1 MTLGT
6 ASKLVISVG
15 SLFTNFKEGLSQDI
29 LNDVTT
35 RNHFL
40 KSCNFYQD
48 EERDGVDYI
57 FDITDREDVMN
68 TDLEVG
74 EVYDLYNNFIHGK
87 ATKYFLCGC
96 NYPTPVQFPNEKEF
110 VSTLI
115 GWVDEVARHIL
126 AHPSVCES
134 HYYIYQKYIG
144 GLSFQL

>member
-1 MTLGT
+1 MTFDDATNLFN
-6 ASKLVISVG
+6 SVNSVIS
-15 SLFTNFKEGLSQDI
+15 NFKEALSQDI
-29 LNDVTT
+29 IDNEAVRSL
-35 RNHFL
+35 FL
-40 KSCNFYQD
+40 KSYNFFQD

-87 ATKYFLCGC
+87 TTKYFLCGC
-96 NYPTPVQFPNEKEF
+96 NYPTPVQFSNKKEF

-134 HYYIYQKYIG
+134 HHELYQCYIARFYHE
-144 GLSFQL
+144 